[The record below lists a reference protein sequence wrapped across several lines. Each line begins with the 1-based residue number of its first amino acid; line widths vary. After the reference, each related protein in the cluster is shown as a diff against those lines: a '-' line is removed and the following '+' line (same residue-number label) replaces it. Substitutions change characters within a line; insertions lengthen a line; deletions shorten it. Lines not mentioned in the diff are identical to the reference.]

1 MHIIRIYDT
10 HIYTHAYLRGRI
22 HLLSATSPPQQTKMS
37 RQLEDEQMARVGAG
51 EGSGSGKEGGA
62 GVVHR
67 KWATIT
73 CSRVH

>member
-1 MHIIRIYDT
+1 
-10 HIYTHAYLRGRI
+10 
-22 HLLSATSPPQQTKMS
+22 LSATSPPQQTKMS